1 MGPQSREA
9 LLRLL
14 EPGGAANESLRADMI
29 MHHAAHGPKIQDSDL
44 HGLDEEAAQRLRAL
58 QVLQSALSQ
67 GRGFEVPELPEI
79 PIPAAAVSL
88 RPARPGERD
97 TVDAVAGMAVHE
109 LMIPLP
115 GKRSLRLL
123 EAADSTE
130 ATEAFRALGHQDPFG
145 SKAWPSAYLVAER
158 LLSEEVFQQPNYSSA
173 SVLELGCGTGLVSL
187 AACMGGASK
196 VLATDQA
203 KVNLDL
209 AQRSARLNG
218 LQLEVEVFDVRSEAP
233 LPRCHGSP
241 FDYVVFSDV
250 LYWPAEAAA
259 FASRAAEAYCEGS
272 TVIMADPGRRRDDF
286 IGALHKE
293 LEKRVDGSAKLRV
306 TPEATKF
313 PDHVFEWVSS
323 EVKTASSLFCQEP
336 FLLTL
341 RPKPGAFKVPGAFE
355 IVD

>member
-1 MGPQSREA
+1 MQVVQSREA

-44 HGLDEEAAQRLRAL
+44 VGLDVEAAQRLRAL
-58 QVLQSALSQ
+58 QVLQSALGQ
-67 GRGFEVPELPEI
+67 GRGLEVPEFPEKPGRSELRREI
-79 PIPAAAVSL
+79 PV
-88 RPARPGERD
+88 D
-97 TVDAVAGMAVHE
+97 TVAGMAVHE
-109 LMIPLP
+109 LLIPLP
-115 GKRSLRLL
+115 GKSGRSLRLL
-123 EAADSTE
+123 EAADSNE

-158 LLSEEVFQQPNYSSA
+158 LLSEEVFRDNSSA

-187 AACMGGASK
+187 AALIGGATN

-209 AQRSARLNG
+209 AQKSAQLNG
-218 LQLEVEVFDVRSEAP
+218 LHLAVEVFDVTSDAP
-233 LPRCHGSP
+233 LPRCLGSKA

-286 IGALHKE
+286 IGALRKE
-293 LEKRVDGSAKLRV
+293 LEKRVGSANFPV
-306 TPEATKF
+306 APEATKF
-313 PDHVFEWVSS
+313 PDHVFQWVSS

-336 FLLTL
+336 FILTL
-341 RPKPGAFKVPGAFE
+341 RPNPPVFKVPAVFE
-355 IVD
+355 LVD